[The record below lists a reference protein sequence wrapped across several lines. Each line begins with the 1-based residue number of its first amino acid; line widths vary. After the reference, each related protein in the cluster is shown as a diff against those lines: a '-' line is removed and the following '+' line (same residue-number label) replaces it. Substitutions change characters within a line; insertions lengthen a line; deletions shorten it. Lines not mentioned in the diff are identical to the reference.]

1 MKADIADDVIR
12 KALESV
18 EARERGEDTPDGS
31 DAEPGQEATSG
42 AQPGEAEAAAPEGE
56 ETETVESLRAQ
67 LELSQSKARETM
79 ERLKETHERLL
90 RTAADLDNVRKRG
103 QREKEEAQRFGIER
117 LLRDLLPV
125 VDNMER
131 GLAFAPQSAEGQ
143 QEDPL
148 ATGVKMTLKLFRDV
162 LAKHGVVGFDSV
174 GQPFDPN
181 VHEAMGQSPSSDV
194 PANTVLVEHQR
205 GYHIHERLLRPALV
219 VVSTRPAEAPAE
231 SPKEPEQASAE
242 KSDAAPEGDGES
254 A

>member
-18 EARERGEDTPDGS
+18 EARERGEDAEAGT
-31 DAEPGQEATSG
+31 DAEAEPDATSSE
-42 AQPGEAEAAAPEGE
+42 AQPTDAEGDTPAGD
-56 ETETVESLRAQ
+56 ETDTVESLRAQ
-67 LELSQSKARETM
+67 LELSQSKSRETM

-125 VDNMER
+125 IDNMER
-131 GLAFAPQSAEGQ
+131 GLAYAPQPAEGEA
-143 QEDPL
+143 EDPL
-148 ATGVKMTLKLFRDV
+148 ATGVKMTLKLFRDA

-181 VHEAMGQSPSSDV
+181 VHEAMGQAPSSDV

-219 VVSTRPAEAPAE
+219 VVSTRPAEAP
-231 SPKEPEQASAE
+231 KEPEQAPAGSAAE
-242 KSDAAPEGDGES
+242 APEGDGEN